1 MYIQVLSI
9 ADIRWEGV
17 WYLDLMIMPHTQN
30 SKRHEYNENVI
41 RLCLKKKTPPQWIH
55 NNKISLLY
63 TVLTNILNHLLSH
76 SRRVLMHRC
85 MCAYGVIYRDAV
97 RTLRNTQTVGFLYVS
112 RFTLYSITSNL
123 VIHRI

>member
-30 SKRHEYNENVI
+30 SKRHEYNENVL
-41 RLCLKKKTPPQWIH
+41 RLCLKKNPPQWIH
-55 NNKISLLY
+55 NNKLSLLY
-63 TVLTNILNHLLSH
+63 TVLTNILNHLLSY
-76 SRRVLMHRC
+76 SRRVLMH

-97 RTLRNTQTVGFLYVS
+97 RTLRNTQTVGFLYVF